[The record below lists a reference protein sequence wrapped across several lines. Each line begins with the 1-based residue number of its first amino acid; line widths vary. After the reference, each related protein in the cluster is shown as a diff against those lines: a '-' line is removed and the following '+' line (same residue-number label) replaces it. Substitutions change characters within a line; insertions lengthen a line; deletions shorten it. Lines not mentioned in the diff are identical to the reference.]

1 MNQANQIDRDL
12 YLYDSQDGL
21 GDIFTGLILL
31 SFGVGILSGMFW
43 LSGIW
48 VPVLVPVWQDV
59 KKRIALRR
67 GDIQLSPTRLNQAR
81 IRLAMLVAVGV
92 LILLLGV
99 VTFLLFSVTSISP
112 EIKTWLSEYF
122 ELTLGGFIALL
133 LAVVGAIVRTGRF
146 YLYASLALA
155 VFITGYVA
163 NIGVGI
169 SMTVLGGVILLVG
182 LFILIQFLREHPVQ
196 ERN

>member
-1 MNQANQIDRDL
+1 MNQANQIDQDL
-12 YLYDSQDGL
+12 YLYDKQDGL
-21 GDIFTGLILL
+21 GDIFAGLILL

-48 VPVLVPVWQDV
+48 VPVLVPIWQDV
-59 KKRIALRR
+59 KKRMALRR
-67 GDIQLSPTRLNQAR
+67 GDIQLSPGRLNQAR
-81 IRLAMLVAVGV
+81 TRLAMLVAVGV
-92 LILLLGV
+92 LTLLLGLV
-99 VTFLLFSVTSISP
+99 AFLLFSEASISP

-122 ELTLGGFIALL
+122 ELALGGFIALL
-133 LAVVGAIVRTGRF
+133 LAVVGAIVRTGRY

-163 NIGVGI
+163 NIGIGI

-182 LFILIQFLREHPVQ
+182 LFILIQFLREHPIQ